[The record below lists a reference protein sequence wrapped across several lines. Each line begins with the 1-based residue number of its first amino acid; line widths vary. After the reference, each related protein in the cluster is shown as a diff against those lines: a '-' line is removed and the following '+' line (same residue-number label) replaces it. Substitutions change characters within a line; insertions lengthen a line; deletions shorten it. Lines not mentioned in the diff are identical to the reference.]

1 VKVKVDDSHNAYE
14 FGPHHFH
21 RMSGEWRAGEVE
33 DAGGARPPSV
43 ASWEPV
49 TVPGRPERFAGADA
63 VAYRKRFPD
72 PRQAASQ
79 RAILDCRGLYGDA
92 TLYHNG
98 DVLGHHDTYFRPARF
113 EFEPA
118 DENELVVVCRRP
130 TDGYAGAY
138 GTTAVPD
145 ALSVPGIWWGVHLRL
160 RPAAFL
166 ADLTVNAR
174 RPDPD
179 SGVVDVAVTVDA
191 AATVDDTVTLSVRPE
206 NFRGSGGSMERVPV
220 DANAGE
226 RVTVTHSVEVREP
239 AAWWPADRGDPNR
252 YTVRAGFEDQER
264 SVSTGFCSVA
274 YDEDDGLRVN
284 GDRVRARGVNVLPT
298 TDPEADLERAQ
309 DVNATFVRLH
319 GHVLPES
326 FYDAADDA
334 GVFVAQDL
342 PLSGA
347 VGGARAAADGGRSVE
362 RGRELARAVAAHVDH
377 HPSVACYGV
386 HDDPVESFPERV
398 GTGRTTRYRV
408 RTRAA
413 RTSVDRDL
421 AAAVAAA
428 LPPDAVAFP
437 VCGPLGAQP
446 DAMHCYPGWRYG
458 RAADV
463 DWLTDTYPDA
473 TRVVT
478 EFGAGSLTDAG
489 AGTDAPVGLDREV
502 HDAVQ
507 SDVDAGSWG
516 TAVAGVTDDGDAGD
530 GEGASLDDGETGGSE
545 GASPDGGAAV
555 AGNDVVARS
564 QGTQARI
571 VSRVA
576 SGFRRHGTDVL
587 AAFCLRDVDPRGGM
601 GVYAADGSRKPAVAA
616 LSDALAP
623 VQAFLADDPPGPVAV
638 VLVNDAPAAVSGTLT
653 VDAPGI
659 DATFEVD
666 APALGR
672 TTAGTID
679 VPPDATALE
688 LAFETPAGVVER
700 TIYL

>member
-1 VKVKVDDSHNAYE
+1 MKVDDGHNAYG

-33 DAGGARPPSV
+33 DATGAGPPSV

-63 VAYRKRFPD
+63 VAYRKQFPD
-72 PRQAASQ
+72 PRRAASQ

-92 TLYHNG
+92 TLYHDG

-113 EFEPA
+113 EFEPG
-118 DENELVVVCRRP
+118 DENELVIVCRRP

-138 GTTAVPD
+138 GTAAVPD

-179 SGVVDVAVTVDA
+179 RGVVDVAVTVDA
-191 AATVDDTVTLSVRPE
+191 AAAVDDTVTLSVRPG

-220 DANAGE
+220 TANAGE

-252 YTVRAGFEDQER
+252 YAVRARFDDQER
-264 SVSTGFCSVA
+264 SVSTGFRSVA
-274 YDEDDGLRVN
+274 YDGEDGLRVN
-284 GDRVRARGVNVLPT
+284 GERVRARGVNVLPT
-298 TDPEADLERAQ
+298 TEPEADLERAQ
-309 DVNATFVRLH
+309 DVNATLVRLH

-342 PLSGA
+342 PLSGVNA
-347 VGGARAAADGGRSVE
+347 TADAGGDVERSVE

-377 HPSVACYGV
+377 HPSLACYGV
-386 HDDPVESFPERV
+386 HDNPVESFPERI
-398 GTGRTTRYRV
+398 GSGRTTRYRV

-413 RTSVDRDL
+413 RTTVDREL
-421 AAAVAAA
+421 AEAVAAA

-437 VCGPLGAQP
+437 VCGPLGSRP
-446 DAMHCYPGWRYG
+446 DATHCYPGWRYG

-463 DWLTDTYPDA
+463 DWLAETYPDA
-473 TRVVT
+473 TRIVT
-478 EFGAGSLTDAG
+478 EFGAGSLAPVGG
-489 AGTDAPVGLDREV
+489 ATAAPVGLDREV
-502 HDAVQ
+502 HDAVL
-507 SDVDAGSWG
+507 SDVDAGLW
-516 TAVAGVTDDGDAGD
+516 GDAGTGD
-530 GEGASLDDGETGGSE
+530 GGSGDA
-545 GASPDGGAAV
+545 GAARGEDASADGGAAV

-571 VSRVA
+571 LSRVA
-576 SGFRRHGTDVL
+576 SGFRRHGSDVL
-587 AAFCLRDVDPRGGM
+587 AAFCLRDVDSRGGM
-601 GVYAADGSRKPAVAA
+601 GVYGTDGSRKPAASA
-616 LSDALAP
+616 LGDALAP
-623 VQAFLADDPPGPVAV
+623 VQAFLGADPPGPTPV

-653 VDAPGI
+653 VDAPGV
-659 DATFEVD
+659 DATFEVE

-672 TTAGTID
+672 TTVGSVD
-679 VPPDATALE
+679 VPADATALE
-688 LAFETPAGVVER
+688 LAFETSAGAVDR
-700 TIYL
+700 TVYL

>member
-1 VKVKVDDSHNAYE
+1 VKVDDGHNAYG

-33 DAGGARPPSV
+33 DDVGAGPPSV

-72 PRQAASQ
+72 PRRAASQ

-98 DVLGHHDTYFRPARF
+98 DVLGHHDAYFRPARF

-118 DENELVVVCRRP
+118 DENELVIVCRRP

-138 GTTAVPD
+138 GTGVVPD

-179 SGVVDVAVTVDA
+179 RGVVDVAVTVDA
-191 AATVDDTVTLSVRPE
+191 AAAVDDTVTLSVRPE

-220 DANAGE
+220 TANADE

-252 YTVRAGFEDQER
+252 YGVRARFDDQER
-264 SVSTGFCSVA
+264 SVSTGFRTVA
-274 YDEDDGLRVN
+274 YDAEDGLRVN
-284 GDRVRARGVNVLPT
+284 GERVRARGVNVLPT
-298 TDPEADLERAQ
+298 TEPEADLERAQ
-309 DVNATFVRLH
+309 DVNATLVRLH
-319 GHVLPES
+319 GHVLPEP

-347 VGGARAAADGGRSVE
+347 NATADAGDDGQRSVE

-398 GTGRTTRYRV
+398 GSGRTTRYRV

-413 RTSVDRDL
+413 RTNADREL
-421 AAAVAAA
+421 ADAVAGA

-437 VCGPLGAQP
+437 VCGPLGSQP
-446 DAMHCYPGWRYG
+446 DAAHLYPGWRYG

-463 DWLTDTYPDA
+463 DWLTETYPDA

-478 EFGAGSLTDAG
+478 EFGAGSLVDGG
-489 AGTDAPVGLDREV
+489 AGTDAPVGLDREI
-502 HDAVQ
+502 HDAVL
-507 SDVDAGSWG
+507 SDVDAGTWEGS
-516 TAVAGVTDDGDAGD
+516 GDAGD
-530 GEGASLDDGETGGSE
+530 APGESAST
-545 GASPDGGAAV
+545 DGGATV

-571 VSRVA
+571 LSRVA
-576 SGFRRHGTDVL
+576 SGFRRHGSDVL

-601 GVYAADGSRKPAVAA
+601 GVYGADGSRKPAASA
-616 LSDALAP
+616 LEDALAP
-623 VQAFLADDPPGPVAV
+623 VQAFLGGDPPGAVPV

-653 VDAPGI
+653 VDAPGV
-659 DATFEVD
+659 DATFEVE

-672 TTAGTID
+672 TTAGSVD
-679 VPPDATALE
+679 VPADATALE
-688 LAFETPAGVVER
+688 LAFETPAGAVER
-700 TIYL
+700 TVYL

>member
-1 VKVKVDDSHNAYE
+1 MKVDDGHNAYG

-33 DAGGARPPSV
+33 DDVGAGPPSV

-79 RAILDCRGLYGDA
+79 RAVLDCRGLYGDA
-92 TLYHNG
+92 TAYLNG
-98 DVLGHHDTYFRPARF
+98 EVLGHHDTYFEPARF

-118 DENELVVVCRRP
+118 DRNELVVVCRRP

-138 GTTAVPD
+138 GTDAIPD
-145 ALSVPGIWWGVHLRL
+145 RLSVPGIWWGVHLRL

-174 RPDPD
+174 RPDRD
-179 SGVVDVAVTVDA
+179 RGVVDVAVTVDA
-191 AATVDDTVTLSVRPE
+191 AAPVDETVTLSVRPE

-220 DANAGE
+220 DAQAGE
-226 RVTVTHSVEVREP
+226 RVTVTHSVAVREP

-252 YTVRAGFEDQER
+252 YAVRARFHDQER
-264 SVSTGFCSVA
+264 SVSTGFRSVA
-274 YDEDDGLRVN
+274 YDRDDGLRVN
-284 GDRVRARGVNVLPT
+284 GERVRARGVNVLPT

-309 DVNATFVRLH
+309 DVNATLVRLH

-342 PLSGA
+342 PLSGPTA
-347 VGGARAAADGGRSVE
+347 DAGGGGQRSVE
-362 RGRELARAVAAHVDH
+362 RGRELARAVASHVDH

-386 HDDPVESFPERV
+386 HDDPAASFPERI
-398 GTGRTTRYRV
+398 GAGRTTRYRV

-421 AAAVAAA
+421 ADAVATA

-437 VCGPLGAQP
+437 VCGPLGTQP
-446 DAMHCYPGWRYG
+446 DATHCYPGWRYG
-458 RAADV
+458 RAAAV
-463 DWLTDTYPDA
+463 DWLTETYPDA

-489 AGTDAPVGLDREV
+489 AGADAPVGLDREI
-502 HDAVQ
+502 HDAVL
-507 SDVDAGSWG
+507 SDVDAGTWG
-516 TAVAGVTDDGDAGD
+516 DSVTSTNEGGESSGSGGASADGGAVAGK
-530 GEGASLDDGETGGSE
+530 
-545 GASPDGGAAV
+545 
-555 AGNDVVARS
+555 DVVARS

-576 SGFRRHGTDVL
+576 SGFRRHGSDVL

-601 GVYAADGSRKPAVAA
+601 GVYAADGSAKPAAAA
-616 LSDALAP
+616 LGDALAP
-623 VQAFLADDPPGPVAV
+623 VQAFLDADPPGSVPVV
-638 VLVNDAPAAVSGTLT
+638 VVNDAPAPVSGTLAVEALG
-653 VDAPGI
+653 VDAPG
-659 DATFEVD
+659 VD
-666 APALGR
+666 AAFDVDVPALGR
-672 TTAGTID
+672 TTAGSVD
-679 VPPDATALE
+679 VPSDATALD
-688 LAFETPAGVVER
+688 LAFETPAGGVER

>member
-1 VKVKVDDSHNAYE
+1 MKVNDGHNAYG

-33 DAGGARPPSV
+33 DATGAGPPSV

-72 PRQAASQ
+72 PRRAASQ

-92 TLYHNG
+92 TLYHND
-98 DVLGHHDTYFRPARF
+98 DVLGRHDTYFRPARF

-118 DENELVVVCRRP
+118 DENELVIVCRRP

-138 GTTAVPD
+138 GTD
-145 ALSVPGIWWGVHLRL
+145 AIPGRLSVPGIWWGVHLRL

-179 SGVVDVAVTVDA
+179 RGVVDVAVTVDA
-191 AATVDDTVTLSVRPE
+191 ATAVDDAVTLSVRPE

-252 YTVRAGFEDQER
+252 YAVRARFEDQER
-264 SVSTGFCSVA
+264 SVSTGFRSIA
-274 YDEDDGLRVN
+274 YDRDDGLRVN
-284 GDRVRARGVNVLPT
+284 GERVRARGVNVLPT
-298 TDPEADLERAQ
+298 TEPEADLERAQ
-309 DVNATFVRLH
+309 DVNATLVRLH

-342 PLSGA
+342 PLAGPH
-347 VGGARAAADGGRSVE
+347 ADASPDADRDDQRSVQ

-398 GTGRTTRYRV
+398 GSGRTTRYRV

-413 RTSVDRDL
+413 RTTVDRDL
-421 AAAVAAA
+421 ADAVATA

-437 VCGPLGAQP
+437 VCGPLGSQP
-446 DAMHCYPGWRYG
+446 DATHCYPGWRYG

-463 DWLTDTYPDA
+463 DWLAETYPGA

-478 EFGAGSLTDAG
+478 EFGAGSLTAAG
-489 AGTDAPVGLDREV
+489 AGTDAPVGLDRGI
-502 HDAVQ
+502 HDAVL
-507 SDVDAGSWG
+507 SDVDAGTW
-516 TAVAGVTDDGDAGD
+516 GDASAG
-530 GEGASLDDGETGGSE
+530 GGGSGDVE
-545 GASPDGGAAV
+545 DARGESASPDGGAAV

-576 SGFRRHGTDVL
+576 SGFRRHGSDVL
-587 AAFCLRDVDPRGGM
+587 TAFCLRDVDPRGGM
-601 GVYAADGSRKPAVAA
+601 GVYAADGSAKPAAAA
-616 LSDALAP
+616 LGDALAP
-623 VQAFLADDPPGPVAV
+623 VQAFLDGDPPGSVPV

-653 VDAPGI
+653 VDAPGV
-659 DATFEVD
+659 DATFGVD

-672 TTAGTID
+672 TTAGSVD
-679 VPPDATALE
+679 VPADATALA
-688 LAFETPAGVVER
+688 LAFETPAGTVDR
-700 TIYL
+700 TVYL

>member
-1 VKVKVDDSHNAYE
+1 VKVKVDDGHNAYG

-33 DAGGARPPSV
+33 DATGAGPPSV

-72 PRQAASQ
+72 PRQAAGQ

-92 TLYHNG
+92 TVYLNG
-98 DVLGHHDTYFRPARF
+98 EVLGHHDAYFRPARF

-118 DENELVVVCRRP
+118 DRNELVVVCRRP

-138 GTTAVPD
+138 DSGAVPD

-191 AATVDDTVTLSVRPE
+191 AAPVDDTVTLSVRPE

-220 DANAGE
+220 DAQAGE
-226 RVTVTHSVEVREP
+226 RVTVTHSVAVREP

-252 YTVRAGFEDQER
+252 YAVRARFDDQER
-264 SVSTGFCSVA
+264 SVSTGFRSVT
-274 YDEDDGLRVN
+274 YDGDDGLRVN
-284 GDRVRARGVNVLPT
+284 GERVRARGVNVLPT

-309 DVNATFVRLH
+309 DVNATLVRLH

-347 VGGARAAADGGRSVE
+347 NATADAGGGGQRSVE
-362 RGRELARAVAAHVDH
+362 RGRELARAVASHVDH
-377 HPSVACYGV
+377 HPSVACYGI
-386 HDDPVESFPERV
+386 HDDPVAPFPERI

-421 AAAVAAA
+421 AAAVATA

-437 VCGPLGAQP
+437 VCGPLGTQP
-446 DAMHCYPGWRYG
+446 DAAHLYPGWRYG

-463 DWLTDTYPDA
+463 DWLTETYPDA

-489 AGTDAPVGLDREV
+489 AGTDAPVGLDREI
-502 HDAVQ
+502 HDAVL
-507 SDVDAGSWG
+507 SDVDAGTWG
-516 TAVAGVTDDGDAGD
+516 DSVASTNEGGESSGSGCASADGGAVAGK
-530 GEGASLDDGETGGSE
+530 
-545 GASPDGGAAV
+545 
-555 AGNDVVARS
+555 DVVARS

-576 SGFRRHGTDVL
+576 SGFRRHGSDVL

-601 GVYAADGSRKPAVAA
+601 GVYAADGSAKPAAAA
-616 LSDALAP
+616 LGDALAP
-623 VQAFLADDPPGPVAV
+623 VQAFLDADPPGSVPVV
-638 VLVNDAPAAVSGTLT
+638 VVNDAPAPVSGTLT
-653 VDAPGI
+653 VDALGV
-659 DATFEVD
+659 DATFDVD
-666 APALGR
+666 VPALGR
-672 TTAGTID
+672 TTAGSVD
-679 VPPDATALE
+679 VPSDATALD
-688 LAFETPAGVVER
+688 LAFETPAGGVER
-700 TIYL
+700 TVYL

>member
-1 VKVKVDDSHNAYE
+1 MKVDDGHNAYG

-33 DAGGARPPSV
+33 DASGAGPPSV

-72 PRQAASQ
+72 PRRAATQ

-92 TLYHNG
+92 TVYLNG
-98 DVLGHHDTYFRPARF
+98 EVLGHHDAYFRPARF

-118 DENELVVVCRRP
+118 DENELVIVCRRP

-138 GTTAVPD
+138 GADAVPD

-179 SGVVDVAVTVDA
+179 RGVVDVAVTVDA
-191 AATVDDTVTLSVRPE
+191 AATVDDAVTLSVRPE

-220 DANAGE
+220 NADVGE

-252 YTVRAGFEDQER
+252 YAVRARFDDQER
-264 SVSTGFCSVA
+264 SVNTGFCSVG
-274 YDEDDGLRVN
+274 YDGEDGLRVN
-284 GDRVRARGVNVLPT
+284 GERVRARGVNVLPT

-309 DVNATFVRLH
+309 DVNATLVRLH

-347 VGGARAAADGGRSVE
+347 TADAVGDGQRSVQ
-362 RGRELARAVAAHVDH
+362 RGRELARAVATHVDH

-386 HDDPVESFPERV
+386 HDDPVETFPERV

-421 AAAVAAA
+421 AEAVATAF
-428 LPPDAVAFP
+428 PPDAVVFP
-437 VCGPLGAQP
+437 VCGPLGSQP
-446 DAMHCYPGWRYG
+446 DAVHCYPGWRYG

-463 DWLTDTYPDA
+463 DWLTETYPDA
-473 TRVVT
+473 MRVVT

-489 AGTDAPVGLDREV
+489 AGTDAPVGLDRDV
-502 HDAVQ
+502 HDAVLA
-507 SDVDAGSWG
+507 DVDAGTW
-516 TAVAGVTDDGDAGD
+516 GDAG
-530 GEGASLDDGETGGSE
+530 EASAGDGGSRDV
-545 GASPDGGAAV
+545 GDARGGGSASADGGAAV
-555 AGNDVVARS
+555 GGNGVVARS

-587 AAFCLRDVDPRGGM
+587 AAFCLRDVDPQGGM
-601 GVYAADGSRKPAVAA
+601 GVYAADGSAKPAAEA
-616 LSDALAP
+616 LEGALAP
-623 VQAFLADDPPGPVAV
+623 VQAFLDADPPGSVPVV
-638 VLVNDAPAAVSGTLT
+638 VVNDAPASVSGTLT
-653 VDAPGI
+653 VDALGVDVGHI
-659 DATFEVD
+659 DAAFDVD
-666 APALGR
+666 VPALGR
-672 TTAGTID
+672 TTAGSVD
-679 VPPDATALE
+679 VPSDATALD
-688 LAFETPAGVVER
+688 LAFETPAGAVER
-700 TIYL
+700 TVYL

>member
-1 VKVKVDDSHNAYE
+1 VKVKVNDGHNAYG

-21 RMSGEWRAGEVE
+21 RMSGEWQAGEVD
-33 DAGGARPPSV
+33 DATGAGPPSV

-49 TVPGRPERFAGADA
+49 TVPGRPSRFAGADA

-72 PRQAASQ
+72 PRRVASQ
-79 RAILDCRGLYGDA
+79 RVILDCRGLYGDA

-98 DVLGHHDTYFRPARF
+98 EVLGHHDTYFRPGRF
-113 EFEPA
+113 EFEPD

-138 GTTAVPD
+138 GTADVPD

-174 RPDPD
+174 RPDAD
-179 SGVVDVAVTVDA
+179 RGVVDVAVTVDA
-191 AATVDDTVTLSVRPE
+191 AAAVDDAVTLSVRPE

-220 DANAGE
+220 AANPGE

-252 YTVRAGFEDQER
+252 YAVRARFDDQER

-274 YDEDDGLRVN
+274 YDGDGGLRVN

-298 TDPEADLERAQ
+298 TEPEVDLERAQ
-309 DVNATFVRLH
+309 DVNATLVRLH

-347 VGGARAAADGGRSVE
+347 VAGADTAATDDGRPSVE
-362 RGRELARAVAAHVDH
+362 RGRELARAVTAHVDH

-386 HDDPVESFPERV
+386 HDEPVESFPERI
-398 GTGRTTRYRV
+398 GSGRTTRYRV

-413 RTSVDRDL
+413 RTSVDREL
-421 AAAVAAA
+421 AESVAVA

-446 DAMHCYPGWRYG
+446 DAVHCYPGWRYG

-478 EFGAGSLTDAG
+478 EFGAGSVTDAG
-489 AGTDAPVGLDREV
+489 ASTPAPVGLDREV

-507 SDVDAGSWG
+507 SDVDAGTWG
-516 TAVAGVTDDGDAGD
+516 GATAGASDAGD
-530 GEGASLDDGETGGSE
+530 DNGLDGRSGGDAS
-545 GASPDGGAAV
+545 ADGGAAV

-576 SGFRRHGTDVL
+576 SGFRRHGSDLL

-601 GVYAADGSRKPAVAA
+601 GVYAADGSAKPAAAA
-616 LSDALAP
+616 LGDALAP
-623 VQAFLADDPPGPVAV
+623 VQAFLGAHPPGPVPV

-653 VDAPGI
+653 VDAGDV

-672 TTAGTID
+672 TTAGSVD
-679 VPPDATALE
+679 VPSESTTLE
-688 LAFETPAGVVER
+688 LTFETPAGAVER
-700 TIYL
+700 TVYL